1 MPGASKAA
9 QAKPRAG
16 TMELG
21 TCSGTPTKRAPEHLS
36 VTSSDSFHNPGAMSG
51 ASDQIPHPYGKT
63 ILEAVPSYVAEL
75 ERLMQDTK
83 EEV

>member
-1 MPGASKAA
+1 
-9 QAKPRAG
+9 
-16 TMELG
+16 
-21 TCSGTPTKRAPEHLS
+21 

-51 ASDQIPHPYGKT
+51 ASDQIPRPYGKT